1 MKWLNRVIGKGK
13 IPSIITFD
21 EIDDRL
27 ELLSQS
33 LFRGLSTNTDQLY
46 GMIGGTQESLKQ
58 NTTKLQEAEQDEK
71 ASDFVVKRG
80 LPNRDIMVK
89 HLRSLAEK
97 ILIPT
102 QTDYK
107 TVLSFYRV
115 TISNLEF
122 PFGKSLKNIRYV
134 RSLFPD
140 ETKAIISDL
149 KRLKILLNRL
159 IAPIKGKEDLITD
172 LEQVSEIIQDIKD
185 LKSELGEEKEKVY
198 GQEEECS
205 ALKSKIETEEKRLRA
220 IEEGGEWTRFKA
232 LETKLYSLEDELNV
246 LESDISNL
254 FFPINKALSLLKK
267 QDETGRHALT
277 PEERKAI
284 LSILSSPIQALGEGD
299 VTDFLYSI
307 KNVIEKEA
315 SILKDQKREKAL
327 KRINHLLN
335 IELSEIKG
343 KRERLQSRIE
353 ETRGMISD
361 MTILKDK
368 EETEESIVSVNRQLT
383 RLQEEKARSK
393 RHIVSLEAELT
404 EKQRL
409 LLEALERI
417 AGKEIEVKFDV
428 VV

>member
-220 IEEGGEWTRFKA
+220 IEEGGEWARFKA

-267 QDETGRHALT
+267 QDETGRHVLT

-284 LSILSSPIQALGEGD
+284 MSILSSPIQALGEGD
-299 VTDFLYSI
+299 VTDFLCSI
-307 KNVIEKEA
+307 KNVIEGEV

-327 KRINHLLN
+327 KWINHLLN

-353 ETRGMISD
+353 ETRGMISN

-383 RLQEEKARSK
+383 RLQEGKARSK

-417 AGKEIEVKFDV
+417 AGKEIEVKFDAV
-428 VV
+428 V

>member
-267 QDETGRHALT
+267 QDETGRHVLT

-327 KRINHLLN
+327 KWINHLLN

>member
-220 IEEGGEWTRFKA
+220 IEEGGEWARFKA

-267 QDETGRHALT
+267 QDETGRHVLT

-327 KRINHLLN
+327 KWINHLLN

>member
-1 MKWLNRVIGKGK
+1 MKWSNRVRGKRK
-13 IPSIITFD
+13 IPSVVTFD
-21 EIDDRL
+21 EIDSWL
-27 ELLSQS
+27 ELVSQS

-46 GMIGGTQESLKQ
+46 GMIGDTQKSLKQ
-58 NTTKLQEAEQDEK
+58 NTARLQDAERGGK
-71 ASDFVVKRG
+71 ASDFVAKRG

-115 TISNLEF
+115 SISNLEF

-159 IAPIKGKEDLITD
+159 IAPIKGKEDLIAD
-172 LEQVSEIIQDIKD
+172 LEQASEIIQDIKD
-185 LKSELGEEKEKVY
+185 LRSGLEEEKEKVY
-198 GQEEECS
+198 DQEEECS
-205 ALKSKIETEEKRLRA
+205 ALKSKIETEKKRLRA
-220 IEEGGEWTRFKA
+220 IEEGKEWTRFKE
-232 LETKLYSLEDELNV
+232 LKTKLSSLEDELNV
-246 LESDISNL
+246 LESDIGSL
-254 FFPINKALSLLKK
+254 FFPLNKTLSLLKK
-267 QDETGRHALT
+267 QDETGRHTLT

-284 LSILSSPIQALGEGD
+284 LSILSSPIQALSEGD
-299 VTDFLYSI
+299 VTDFLCSI
-307 KNVIEKEA
+307 KNVIEGEV

-327 KRINHLLN
+327 KWINHLLS
-335 IELSEIKG
+335 IELFEIKD

-353 ETRGMISD
+353 ETRGAISS

-383 RLQEEKARSK
+383 RLQEGKARSK
-393 RHIVSLEAELT
+393 RHTVSLEAELT
-404 EKQRL
+404 EKKRL

-417 AGKEIEVKFDV
+417 ARKEIEVKFDAV
-428 VV
+428 V

>member
-327 KRINHLLN
+327 KWINHLLN

-368 EETEESIVSVNRQLT
+368 EETEESNCFR
-383 RLQEEKARSK
+383 
-393 RHIVSLEAELT
+393 
-404 EKQRL
+404 
-409 LLEALERI
+409 
-417 AGKEIEVKFDV
+417 
-428 VV
+428 

>member
-21 EIDDRL
+21 EIDGRL
-27 ELLSQS
+27 EPLSQS

-46 GMIGGTQESLKQ
+46 GMIGDTQESLKQ
-58 NTTKLQEAEQDEK
+58 NTAKLQEAEQDEK

-107 TVLSFYRV
+107 TVLSFYKV

-185 LKSELGEEKEKVY
+185 LKSELEEEKEKVY

-205 ALKSKIETEEKRLRA
+205 ALKSKIETEEKRLRT
-220 IEEGGEWTRFKA
+220 IEEGEEWTRFKE
-232 LETKLYSLEDELNV
+232 LETKLSSLEDELNM

-254 FFPINKALSLLKK
+254 FFPLNKALSLLKK
-267 QDETGRHALT
+267 QDETGRHTLT

-284 LSILSSPIQALGEGD
+284 LSILSSPIQALSEGD
-299 VTDFLYSI
+299 VTDFLGSI
-307 KNVIEKEA
+307 KNVIEGEA

-327 KRINHLLN
+327 KWIDHLLN
-335 IELSEIKG
+335 IELSDIKG

-353 ETRGMISD
+353 ETRGTISD

-383 RLQEEKARSK
+383 RLQEGKARSK

-404 EKQRL
+404 EKQQL

-417 AGKEIEVKFDV
+417 AGKEIEVKFDAIV
-428 VV
+428 